1 MTPANP
7 DALAD
12 ALAENDR
19 LRAALANSGGPCAYC
34 NLSRE
39 DWAKCQSGFPGC
51 DRADDA
57 MLCPHF
63 GAEMEANDRADT
75 AEARAAQLQAE
86 VGAKDRR
93 IALADRVKAQLE
105 VAQNALA
112 KIDRGGKPMREIA
125 ARALLDIVMVP
136 TPEEATAL
144 ARAATAREG
153 RAHTPASGALK
164 IEEADRDA

>member
-12 ALAENDR
+12 ALARELAR
-19 LRAALANSGGPCAYC
+19 LDGWQDPDALWTDNIGIIARGGEGSPVYLDYVGDAGKLIAGPLAPLLAA
-34 NLSRE
+34 
-39 DWAKCQSGFPGC
+39 K
-51 DRADDA
+51 
-57 MLCPHF
+57 
-63 GAEMEANDRADT
+63 EA

-86 VGAKDRR
+86 VEAKDRR

-125 ARALLDIVMVP
+125 ARALLDIAMVP

-144 ARAATAREG
+144 ARAAAAREG
-153 RAHTPASGALK
+153 Q
-164 IEEADRDA
+164 ADG